1 MTAILFLKELQA
13 LGVRLTA
20 NGDKLRVN
28 APGGV
33 LTDAIRAGLVEHK
46 VALLALLSSEHGCA
60 GTEQAHHE
68 EVETAFRPGEPPEP
82 YKRFLKA
89 RLRLDAPAG
98 IPLRVMTPKGKGNLW
113 QVGQTR
119 IGVVLDS
126 DTPKRVTFFTQPD
139 ELEAIQPLAEV
150 LTEIPEYMQ

>member
-1 MTAILFLKELQA
+1 MTTMMFLKELQA

-20 NGDKLRVN
+20 NGDKLGVN
-28 APGGV
+28 APRGV
-33 LTDAIRAGLVEHK
+33 LTDAIRARLVEHK
-46 VALLALLSSEHGCA
+46 AALLALLSSDHGCA
-60 GTEQAHHE
+60 DTEQTQHE
-68 EVETAFRPGEPPEP
+68 EVGMAFHPGEPPEP
-82 YKRFLKA
+82 YKRFLEA
-89 RLRLDAPAG
+89 RLRLVAPAG

-119 IGVVLDS
+119 IGVVLDG

-150 LTEIPEYMQ
+150 LTDIPEYMQ